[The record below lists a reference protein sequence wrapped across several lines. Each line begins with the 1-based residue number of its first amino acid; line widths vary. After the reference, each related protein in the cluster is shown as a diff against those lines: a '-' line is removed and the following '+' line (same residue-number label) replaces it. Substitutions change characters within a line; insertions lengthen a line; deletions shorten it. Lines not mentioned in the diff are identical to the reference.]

1 MGEAGMNNCSEL
13 PLYTYEGIKCNAS
26 AKMYTNN
33 TPTED
38 SCVNWNQYYTS
49 CLPGDKNPF
58 KGAISF
64 DNIGLAWVAIFQ
76 VSLFSN
82 VCSLQVEVLSFLSF
96 IHLSICS
103 FTHEIDTILALSLL
117 NQY

>member
-1 MGEAGMNNCSEL
+1 MGEAGMKNCSQL
-13 PLYTYEGIKCNAS
+13 PQYTYGGFKCNAT
-26 AKMYTNN
+26 ARMYSNN
-33 TPTED
+33 TPTSD

-76 VSLFSN
+76 VSFS
-82 VCSLQVEVLSFLSF
+82 
-96 IHLSICS
+96 
-103 FTHEIDTILALSLL
+103 
-117 NQY
+117 